1 MKRKIDVS
9 AAIVLI
15 VAAAFLAFAAA
26 CFFMRGL
33 IPEKTKIDEVKEIID
48 QLYVGEYDMA
58 ELEEYA
64 AAAMVDALNDRW
76 SYYLTEEYLQQYLQ
90 DSNNEYYGIGITVQQ
105 IDDVITVQGV
115 ERDSPAALAG
125 ILPGGQLQAVDG
137 QSVAGMDTTEVK
149 SLVQAGIAEG
159 EVVLSILE
167 DGVVNE
173 YTLSGDIIQVDPV
186 RYEMMDGIGYIKV
199 KNFDARSAEQLIAA
213 CTELIEQGAAGL
225 VFDLRFNPGGQLD
238 ELLPAL
244 DYLLPE
250 GDMFLS
256 KVKGGEME
264 AERSDAR
271 CIEMPMAVLV
281 NSESYSA
288 AEFFAAALQEYDW
301 ATVVGEQTTGKG
313 YAQRTIMLSDGGAVH
328 ISAKEYF
335 TPNGISLADKGITPD
350 IQVDIEE
357 EPWTF
362 LYYDMLPAEEDPQ
375 LQAALE
381 IFE

>member
-26 CFFMRGL
+26 CLFMRGQ

-137 QSVAGMDTTEVK
+137 QSVAGLDTTEVK

-288 AEFFAAALQEYDW
+288 AEFFAAALQEYNW

>member
-9 AAIVLI
+9 AAILLI

-33 IPEKTKIDEVKEIID
+33 IPEKTKIDEVKEVID

-64 AAAMVDALNDRW
+64 AAAMVDALGDRW

-105 IDDVITVQGV
+105 IDDVITVQAV

-137 QSVAGMDTTEVK
+137 QSVEGIDTTEVK
-149 SLVQAGIAEG
+149 NLVQAGIAEG

-186 RYEMMDGIGYIKV
+186 RYEMMDGVGYIKV
-199 KNFDARSAEQLIAA
+199 KNFDARSAEQLINA
-213 CTELIEQGAAGL
+213 CMKLIEQGADGL

-250 GDMFLS
+250 GNLFLS

-271 CIEMPMAVLV
+271 CVEMPMAVLV
-281 NSESYSA
+281 NAESYSA
-288 AEFFAAALQEYDW
+288 AEFFAAALQEYNW

-313 YAQRTIMLSDGGAVH
+313 YAQRTIMLTDGGAVH

-357 EPWTF
+357 EPWTL
-362 LYYDMLPAEEDPQ
+362 LYYDMLLPEEDPQ

-381 IFE
+381 IFK

>member
-9 AAIVLI
+9 AAILLI

-33 IPEKTKIDEVKEIID
+33 IPEKTKIDEVKEVID

-64 AAAMVDALNDRW
+64 AAAMVDALGDRW

-105 IDDVITVQGV
+105 IDDVITVQAV

-137 QSVAGMDTTEVK
+137 QSVEGMDTTEVK

-186 RYEMMDGIGYIKV
+186 RYEMMDGVGYIKV
-199 KNFDARSAEQLIAA
+199 KNFDARSAEQLINA
-213 CTELIEQGAAGL
+213 CMKLIEQGADGL

-250 GDMFLS
+250 GNLFLS

-271 CIEMPMAVLV
+271 CVEMPMAVLV
-281 NSESYSA
+281 NAESYSA
-288 AEFFAAALQEYDW
+288 AEFFAAALQEYNW

-313 YAQRTIMLSDGGAVH
+313 YAQRTIMLTDGGAVH

-357 EPWTF
+357 EPWTL
-362 LYYDMLPAEEDPQ
+362 LYYDMLLPEEDPQ

-381 IFE
+381 IFK

>member
-149 SLVQAGIAEG
+149 NLVQAGIAEG

>member
-9 AAIVLI
+9 AAILLI

-33 IPEKTKIDEVKEIID
+33 IPEKTKIDEVKEVID

-64 AAAMVDALNDRW
+64 AAAMVDALGDRW

-105 IDDVITVQGV
+105 IDDVITVQAV

-137 QSVAGMDTTEVK
+137 QSVEGMDTTEVK
-149 SLVQAGIAEG
+149 NLVQAGIAEG

-186 RYEMMDGIGYIKV
+186 RYEMMDGVGYIKV
-199 KNFDARSAEQLIAA
+199 KNFDARSAEQLINA
-213 CTELIEQGAAGL
+213 CMKLIEQGADGL

-250 GDMFLS
+250 GNLFLS

-271 CIEMPMAVLV
+271 CVEMPMAVLV
-281 NSESYSA
+281 NAESYSA
-288 AEFFAAALQEYDW
+288 AEFFAAALQEYNW

-313 YAQRTIMLSDGGAVH
+313 YAQRTIMLTDGGAVH

-357 EPWTF
+357 EPWTL
-362 LYYDMLPAEEDPQ
+362 LYYDMLLPEEDPQ

-381 IFE
+381 IFK